1 MDTPNNEI
9 YTDIILDYYR
19 HPKNFGEIKDA
30 QIKSKDTNPMCG
42 DVVEMC
48 VKINGGC
55 IMDAKFC
62 GKGCAISQA
71 AASMLAEN
79 IQGKSLEEVKNV
91 SKEDVVGML
100 GIELSAMRLKCALL
114 PLKVLKV
121 GVLNF
126 LDSRSGNE
134 ESINNEM
141 K

>member
-19 HPKNFGEIKDA
+19 HPKNFGEIEDA

-55 IMDAKFC
+55 VMDAKFC

-71 AASMLAEN
+71 AASMLAET
-79 IQGKSLEEVKNV
+79 IQGKNLDEIKNV
-91 SKEDVVGML
+91 SKEDGLGML

-114 PLKVLKV
+114 PLKVLKI

-126 LDSRSGNE
+126 LGSKLDE
-134 ESINNEM
+134 AEINSLEV

>member
-1 MDTPNNEI
+1 MENEI

-42 DVVEMC
+42 DIVEMC

-55 IMDAKFC
+55 VMDAKFC

-71 AASMLAEN
+71 AASMLIET
-79 IQGKSLEEVKNV
+79 IQGKSLDEIKNV
-91 SKEDVVGML
+91 SKEDVLGML
-100 GIELSAMRLKCALL
+100 GIELSAIRLKCALL
-114 PLKVLKV
+114 PLKVLKI
-121 GVLNF
+121 GVINF
-126 LDSRSGNE
+126 LGSKLDE
-134 ESINNEM
+134 AEINSLDA